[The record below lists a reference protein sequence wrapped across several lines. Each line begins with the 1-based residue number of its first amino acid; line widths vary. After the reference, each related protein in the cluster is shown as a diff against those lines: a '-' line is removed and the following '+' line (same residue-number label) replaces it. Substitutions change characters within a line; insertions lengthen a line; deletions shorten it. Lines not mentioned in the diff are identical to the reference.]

1 MPLDAIVHPPGHIK
15 VPALLPRNACLRL
28 HDTAP
33 PPERARRF
41 RVPRPH
47 RARRLLHAAHDPP
60 CSTPG
65 RYPVGYDPDRRARPY
80 APRWAMPVGY
90 DPRRRPPLRP
100 SDTPA
105 GMDPPRTDAG
115 ASAYAECIQDPTR
128 HVCTGI
134 WMGRSIIDRRSLDP

>member
-1 MPLDAIVHPPGHIK
+1 MRAFAFTIPLLRLSVLAGF
-15 VPALLPRNACLRL
+15 ACLAHTVL
-28 HDTAP
+28 VGCYTP
-33 PPERARRF
+33 PTT
-41 RVPRPH
+41 
-47 RARRLLHAAHDPP
+47 PP

-65 RYPVGYDPDRRARPY
+65 RYPVGYDQDRRARPY